1 MDRIDYA
8 DKISELL
15 DDAVNELSV
24 EEFDILLNRISQIL
38 NDYYI

>member
-1 MDRIDYA
+1 MDRIDYE

-24 EEFDILLNRISQIL
+24 EEFDILLNRISEML
-38 NDYYI
+38 NDYDI

>member
-1 MDRIDYA
+1 MDRIDHA

-24 EEFDILLNRISQIL
+24 EEFDILLNRISEML
-38 NDYYI
+38 NDYDI

>member
-1 MDRIDYA
+1 MHRIDYA

-24 EEFDILLNRISQIL
+24 EEFDILLNRISEML
-38 NDYYI
+38 NDYDI